1 MLSKLLQ
8 VSFFLCLASM
18 AVSSQVPTESDCL
31 GAIPVCDD
39 MYFELNSYTDEGEYE
54 NELHEDCCVEDEV
67 NSVWYRF
74 VPTISGNLGFE
85 IIPNDLDDDY
95 DWAVFNITSV
105 PCVDLI
111 NNFDAIVSC
120 NATGGQDNGFTCYG
134 VTGV

>member
-1 MLSKLLQ
+1 MLTKLLQ
-8 VSFFLCLASM
+8 VSFFLFFACR

-31 GAIPVCDD
+31 GAIPVYDD
-39 MYFELNSYTDEGEYE
+39 MYFELNSYTDDCEYE
-54 NELHEDCCVEDEV
+54 NELHEDCSVEDEV

-105 PCVDLI
+105 PCEDLI

-120 NATGGQDNGFTCYG
+120 NATGGQDYGFTCYG